1 MIVPEYARSSQ
12 EMFEELLDIYR
23 TKAEEI
29 EKDKREAQAMI
40 LLVSAMEKIS
50 REMDSKQ
57 SDIDLI
63 GRLIDQ
69 VDRLSKE
76 VSDLKSQLRARKVRS
91 APAEE
96 ASFGERTA
104 LDNHARSL
112 IDIMLEKPG
121 RYTTNELVDVL
132 GLNKTTVISVMKR
145 AHELDPMHVK
155 MTQGKR
161 RKLFLSYASEDEGQ
175 KAEESPGS
183 NESDRLKLELM
194 AMT

>member
-1 MIVPEYARSSQ
+1 
-12 EMFEELLDIYR
+12 MFEELLELYK

-29 EKDKREAQAMI
+29 EKNKKETQALI
-40 LLVSAMEKIS
+40 LMVSAMDKLYNEAN
-50 REMDSKQ
+50 SKQ
-57 SDIDLI
+57 NNVELI

-76 VSDLKSQLRARKVRS
+76 VSDLKSQIRTRQVRA
-91 APAEE
+91 APVEE
-96 ASFGERTA
+96 TSSGDGKA

-112 IDIMLEKPG
+112 IDIMEERPG
-121 RYTTNELVDVL
+121 RYTTSELVDML

-145 AHELDPMHVK
+145 AHEIDPMHVK

-161 RKLFLSYASEDEGQ
+161 RKLYLSYATEDETQ
-175 KAEESPGS
+175 KTDASHGS
-183 NESDRLKLELM
+183 NESDRAKLELM